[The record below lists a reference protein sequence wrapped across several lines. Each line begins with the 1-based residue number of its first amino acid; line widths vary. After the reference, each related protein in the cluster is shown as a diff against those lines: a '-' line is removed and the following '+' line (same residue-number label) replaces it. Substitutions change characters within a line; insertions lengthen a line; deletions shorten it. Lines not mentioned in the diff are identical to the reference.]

1 MKTVIFLMSLTS
13 LMANAADHVI
23 SQKDEK
29 FDKTTLTINVG
40 DSVNFKNDEATKIH
54 NVFSLG
60 PKNMFELQTQK
71 PGSSS
76 VIKFNEEG
84 ETDVE
89 CAIHPKMKL
98 KIVVKKK

>member
-1 MKTVIFLMSLTS
+1 MKTIFALLFLTTS
-13 LMANAADHVI
+13 VNAADHVI

-29 FDKTTLTINVG
+29 FDKAELTINVG
-40 DSVNFKNDEATKIH
+40 DTVNFKNDEATKVH

-76 VIKFNEEG
+76 PIKFNEEG
-84 ETDVE
+84 ETEVE

-98 KIVVKKK
+98 KIHVKKK